1 MEADRVVSRQRGAQL
16 AAEMKCHF
24 FEASAKNK
32 INVEGRV
39 RKLNYSLFNSNAGVW
54 SLWTPQAVKIIQGE
68 IFEKKILALKKMFSK
83 AEILHILLR
92 ITLNKMLS
100 NKKTIHIL
108 V

>member
-1 MEADRVVSRQRGAQL
+1 MEAERVVSRQRGAQL

-54 SLWTPQAVKIIQGE
+54 SL
-68 IFEKKILALKKMFSK
+68 
-83 AEILHILLR
+83 
-92 ITLNKMLS
+92 
-100 NKKTIHIL
+100 
-108 V
+108 